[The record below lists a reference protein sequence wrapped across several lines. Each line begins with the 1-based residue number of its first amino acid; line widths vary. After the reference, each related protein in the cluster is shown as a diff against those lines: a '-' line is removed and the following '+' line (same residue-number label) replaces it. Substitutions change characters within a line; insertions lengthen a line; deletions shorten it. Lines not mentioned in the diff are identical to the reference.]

1 MAYDGTVLK
10 AVIHELNEK
19 LNTGR
24 IDKIYQPEK
33 DEITLSIRCKGEKYK
48 LLLSA
53 SSNNPR
59 VYLTNIDKNNPQT
72 PPTFCMLLRKHLE
85 SARIINFE
93 QYKMDRVLKMNV
105 ISKNELGDEI
115 TKSLIVEIM
124 GKYSNIILI
133 DNSNNKIYDSIKRVN
148 SQMSRVR
155 EILPGLQYDIE
166 SISDKEDP
174 LIETQENFINILKN
188 SEQNK
193 SLKNFIMNTYTG
205 ISPNISREISY
216 RASIESDRPLNSL
229 TNEEIHSLSK
239 AFLDFTKSLNNNE
252 YKANFVMENDKI
264 ISFSALDLLMYP
276 ENEKTYFKSISS
288 LLDEYYSKKDN
299 DQRMKDKSSNIK
311 KVVKNNL
318 DKNIKKLEKQNEE
331 LNEATNREKYKIYA
345 DLISANL
352 YKIEKGQK
360 SIEVENFYDNMNLIK
375 VPLDERFSGSENANR
390 YYKKYSKLKHA
401 AKRLELEIE
410 KSKSNIDYLETVL
423 LNIEFSDEVSD
434 IEEIKEEL
442 KETGFIKKT
451 KSKTKNKKKES
462 KFLEFK
468 SIDGYKIYVGKNN
481 KQNEE
486 LTLKI
491 ASKEDMWFHVK
502 GGAGSHVII
511 KNNGEEL
518 SEEAINECAT
528 LAAYYSS
535 FKNSNNVE
543 IDYTTRKNIKRHPS
557 KVPGLV
563 IYVDFSTINVSN
575 IFNNIKNIK
584 KDA

>member
-10 AVIHELNEK
+10 AVTHELNEK

-59 VYLTNIDKNNPQT
+59 VYLTDIDKSNPQT

-85 SARIINFE
+85 SARIVNFE

-148 SQMSRVR
+148 AQMSRVR
-155 EILPGLQYDIE
+155 EILPGLTYNIE
-166 SISDKEDP
+166 SISNKRDP
-174 LIETQENFINILKN
+174 LVETEENFINSIKN

-193 SLKNFIMNTYTG
+193 NVKNFIMNTYTG
-205 ISPNISREISY
+205 FSPNTSREISY
-216 RASIESDRPLNSL
+216 RASIDSDRPLNSL
-229 TNEEIHSLSK
+229 NDDEIKSLSK
-239 AFLDFTKSLNNNE
+239 SFINFMSSLINNE
-252 YKANFVMENDKI
+252 YRPNFVMDKDKI
-264 ISFSALDLLMYP
+264 ISFSAIDLSMYP
-276 ENEKTYFKSISS
+276 ENEKSYFNSISS
-288 LLDEYYSKKDN
+288 LLDSYYLKKDN

-318 DKNIKKLEKQNEE
+318 DKNIKKLEKQTEE

-375 VPLDERFSGSENANR
+375 VPLDERFSGSDNANR

-410 KSKSNIDYLETVL
+410 KSKSNVSYLETVL
-423 LNIEFSDEVSD
+423 LNIEFSNEVSD

-451 KSKTKNKKKES
+451 KSKIKNKKKES
-462 KFLEFK
+462 KFLEFE
-468 SIDGYKIYVGKNN
+468 SIEGYKIYVGKNN

-491 ASKEDMWFHVK
+491 ASKDDMWFHVK

-511 KNNGEEL
+511 KNNGDEL
-518 SEEAINECAT
+518 SEKTLNDCAS

-543 IDYTTRKNIKRHPS
+543 VDYTQRKNIKRHPS

-563 IYVDFSTINVSN
+563 IYVDFNTINAN
-575 IFNNIKNIK
+575 DIYNNVKNIK
-584 KDA
+584 SI